1 MEAAAQPSA
10 APIRRYRRA
19 ELDEEEENKSR
30 ALLTESEDAD
40 DAEYIPV
47 AKRRRLEE
55 QRLRKLLKASAGNL
69 SSDDPGSADPSHPT
83 LSRETSPMPEG
94 PATRNKESLLLVAA
108 RNRKEQPEATEAD
121 KQLEEEAD
129 IMKHVL
135 QKQALK
141 AVKELA
147 Q

>member
-55 QRLRKLLKASAGNL
+55 QRLRKLLKDHGL
-69 SSDDPGSADPSHPT
+69 GEDDLAPRRQHLVGLVPS
-83 LSRETSPMPEG
+83 
-94 PATRNKESLLLVAA
+94 
-108 RNRKEQPEATEAD
+108 
-121 KQLEEEAD
+121 
-129 IMKHVL
+129 
-135 QKQALK
+135 
-141 AVKELA
+141 
-147 Q
+147 